1 MVVVACI
8 RVTLQIASL
17 PASGAPAAARCN
29 LNDFV
34 SLFYYS
40 ALEKTDFPT
49 ITPGI
54 VRQARKN
61 YPDSKIYNLASVIT
75 KNDDASGRELAGK
88 IGGALGNKRVQQRN
102 ICRSKVEGERLLRRA
117 PAQLAMIVGGW
128 EGR

>member
-1 MVVVACI
+1 MI
-8 RVTLQIASL
+8 LYL
-17 PASGAPAAARCN
+17 
-29 LNDFV
+29 F
-34 SLFYYS
+34 FYYS

-88 IGGALGNKRVQQRN
+88 IGGALGNKRVQ
-102 ICRSKVEGERLLRRA
+102 
-117 PAQLAMIVGGW
+117 
-128 EGR
+128 